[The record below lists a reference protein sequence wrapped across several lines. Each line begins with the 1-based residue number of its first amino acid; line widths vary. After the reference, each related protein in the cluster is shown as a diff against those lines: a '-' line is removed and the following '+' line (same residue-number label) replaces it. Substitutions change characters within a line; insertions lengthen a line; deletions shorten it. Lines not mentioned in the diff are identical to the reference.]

1 MTIKLLIFHM
11 YNGDDSCQS
20 PRDDKDFQEPSGSVV
35 VAQNV
40 PSNTSSEIDKDET
53 QPLSPVSA

>member
-1 MTIKLLIFHM
+1 M